1 MDISEEIKLK
11 LEALVEEIADEI
23 LQGKP
28 ALLANCI
35 YINLEK
41 EIVKQMENIKTT
53 FED

>member
-11 LEALVEEIADEI
+11 LEALVEEIVDEI

-41 EIVKQMENIKTT
+41 EIVKQIEDIRST
-53 FED
+53 FE